1 MTVIIPAYNCNST
14 LGRTLRSLVDQTTK
28 DFKVLI
34 VDDCSTEN
42 LFEVIDQYKARLAI
56 TVVKTPYNQ
65 GCGGARQK
73 GIETVGVSD
82 DYIIFVDAD
91 DILLP
96 NAIEILKAAAIDKP
110 DIIVTP
116 FLKKELTGNIG
127 FYRFFTGGAG
137 TFMTHGKAYNT
148 QFLFNKN
155 IYSPPELRY
164 FFNDWFLNHLVL
176 NSTQSINILTTP
188 IALYIKTPNSAT
200 TKKGNREKYVD
211 EMRNLAKKILSNEL
225 IKRKIHSE
233 SLYRLN
239 ERRINWAF
247 RCIEPYYQQLI
258 KELQN
263 K

>member
-14 LGRTLRSLVDQTTK
+14 LGRTLRSLVDQTAK

-42 LFEVIDQYKARLAI
+42 LFEVIDQYKARLTI
-56 TVVKTPYNQ
+56 TVVKTPCNQ

-73 GIETVGVSD
+73 GIETVGISD

-137 TFMTHGKAYNT
+137 AFMTHGKAYNT
-148 QFLFNKN
+148 
-155 IYSPPELRY
+155 
-164 FFNDWFLNHLVL
+164 
-176 NSTQSINILTTP
+176 
-188 IALYIKTPNSAT
+188 
-200 TKKGNREKYVD
+200 
-211 EMRNLAKKILSNEL
+211 
-225 IKRKIHSE
+225 
-233 SLYRLN
+233 
-239 ERRINWAF
+239 
-247 RCIEPYYQQLI
+247 
-258 KELQN
+258 
-263 K
+263 